1 MNDGRRPNLF
11 FVDEIKIIAEILGQ
25 TKVLSLNILIFLSVM
40 LKKLLCALRIIK
52 KIKVEFT
59 NCHSVLIL
67 ANLRYRWPSS
77 FPLRYIFRVGVFPKN
92 CSLVQF
98 TQAVDAQAPSIYVQ
112 CLRAIVEHRANKL
125 Q

>member
-1 MNDGRRPNLF
+1 MNDGRRPDLF

-67 ANLRYRWPSS
+67 ANL
-77 FPLRYIFRVGVFPKN
+77 
-92 CSLVQF
+92 
-98 TQAVDAQAPSIYVQ
+98 
-112 CLRAIVEHRANKL
+112 
-125 Q
+125 